1 MTMTMV
7 QVLLMRRDYREE
19 ERNVFKPAEWRWSVP
34 QVPSSSSSSSLSY
47 SSSSPLSYSSS
58 SSACLVDVDRP
69 P

>member
-7 QVLLMRRDYREE
+7 QVLLMRRDYSEE

-34 QVPSSSSSSSLSY
+34 QVPSSSSSLSY